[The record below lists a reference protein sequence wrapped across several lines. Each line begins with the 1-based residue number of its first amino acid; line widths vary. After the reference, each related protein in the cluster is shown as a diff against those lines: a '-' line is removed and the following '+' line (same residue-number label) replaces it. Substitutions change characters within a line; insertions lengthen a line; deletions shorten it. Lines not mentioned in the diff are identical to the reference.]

1 MRLKCSRIPCDCGNP
16 MRNQEEWAGV
26 AMCGPWE
33 GLGGCR
39 AGMPPPPGR
48 GLAQGRRPQ
57 GEVPTVRAQGAARVR
72 GTIHPAA
79 AQRGHLAPQDPLPH
93 PLAPYGGGGGGR
105 SSSEIGRRSGAN
117 RQESFR
123 AKDDGVVTCEQLK
136 GRRPVTEVSASAQA
150 RSSEARLYL
159 CATHLRGR
167 RSPPHLT
174 PISPFTRSVST
185 QAPLPPK
192 HMFSSGRI
200 HPASSGPKKNLGPA
214 RAPGLGGPGPG
225 PLLEPLEVGDAR
237 RPGRG
242 RQRGGAA
249 RRVAG
254 SGDFGCGFFPGGV

>member
-39 AGMPPPPGR
+39 AGMPPPPRLVAVSPRAAAHRGRSPPSGLR
-48 GLAQGRRPQ
+48 GLPGSGGPSIPPPPSAATWRPSTRSPAPWP
-57 GEVPTVRAQGAARVR
+57 PTAE
-72 GTIHPAA
+72 
-79 AQRGHLAPQDPLPH
+79 
-93 PLAPYGGGGGGR
+93 GGGGGVQAR
-105 SSSEIGRRSGAN
+105 SEGGQEQ
-117 RQESFR
+117 QESFR